1 MVAPLSH
8 IVFVLLFPS
17 VVLGQVS
24 KWKGLHF
31 WTCDYEVPHMRCGM
45 YGWLE
50 DTKASLP
57 QRHYL
62 AFRPAGLIRKT
73 KPFVGNQP
81 ATQIQMEANEQD
93 DGKAQEVFL
102 LLQNGARKNN
112 SKRKTTVET
121 MEETTETK
129 IEEHHSISRPDNISD
144 KTVPEDTQTHAKA
157 DHNHHGEVEGI
168 LQAREADADNQGI
181 HIYIPIFWLT
191 RVCKQVVS
199 NVFVHHR

>member
-1 MVAPLSH
+1 
-8 IVFVLLFPS
+8 
-17 VVLGQVS
+17 
-24 KWKGLHF
+24 
-31 WTCDYEVPHMRCGM
+31 M

-62 AFRPAGLIRKT
+62 AFRPAGLIRQT
-73 KPFVGNQP
+73 KPFVRNQP
-81 ATQIQMEANEQD
+81 AAQMEANEQD
-93 DGKAQEVFL
+93 DGKAQEESQIL

-112 SKRKTTVET
+112 KKRKTTVEA

-129 IEEHHSISRPDNISD
+129 IEERHVSDIQHSISRPDKIID
-144 KTVPEDTQTHAKA
+144 KTVPQDIQIHAKA

-181 HIYIPIFWLT
+181 YIY
-191 RVCKQVVS
+191 QS
-199 NVFVHHR
+199 SG